1 MWSEWMERLVG
12 KRRVSLGAN
21 EFARIPGA
29 YAEVLL
35 DIGTGDGRFV
45 DAMARQ
51 HPTMLAIGLDAC
63 REPLA
68 QRSRR
73 APANAL
79 YLIANAL
86 TLPEELEGLV
96 TCVTLNFPWGSLL
109 EALLAKSPRL
119 LERLAA
125 IARPGARVDVRLNA
139 AAVAACGATLEE
151 TAAVTRGALAEAGFR
166 VLRARTLGPAD
177 LRAFPSTWAHRL
189 AFGTDP
195 RAISLSG
202 RRQAPVSASAP
213 GDCAR
218 VG

>member
-12 KRRVSLGAN
+12 KRRVSLDAT
-21 EFARIPGA
+21 EFVRLPGA
-29 YAEVLL
+29 YADVLL

-45 DAMARQ
+45 DVMARRR
-51 HPTMLAIGLDAC
+51 PTLLAIGLDAC

-86 TLPEELEGLV
+86 TLPDELDGLV

-119 LERLAA
+119 LNRLAA

-139 AAVAACGATLEE
+139 AAVATCGATLEE
-151 TAAVTRGALAEAGFR
+151 AAAITRGALAEAGFR
-166 VLRARTLGPAD
+166 VSRAHAMGAAD

-202 RRQAPVSASAP
+202 RRLAPVRD
-213 GDCAR
+213 G
-218 VG
+218 